1 MTKLWTAALI
11 LVFTTVA
18 QATNIETHPISLKE
32 RLKWEMW
39 IEGIPEFTAKENLP
53 TKHLDENLEQILRKH
68 NL

>member
-11 LVFTTVA
+11 LVFTTVT
-18 QATNIETHPISLKE
+18 QATNIETHPIPLKE

-39 IEGIPEFTAKENLP
+39 VEGIPEFAAKESLP
-53 TKHLDENLEQILRKH
+53 HQSLDENLERILLKL